1 MVTMVERYKR
11 PGHLDRQDLAGEY
24 RWGDMGQLFF
34 VLVFIVGTSSDV
46 FFLKLSASWQDV
58 VPWYYR
64 LVVFLPLLAV
74 AMYFSRHAHKKV
86 FEEKRTKLM
95 VIKTDVFA
103 RIRHPMYFGYL
114 LMYLSFVILSFS
126 VVALMIFIA
135 VVLFYYFISHYEEQ
149 ILLEKLGDGYRNYM
163 KTVPMLIPKL
173 RA

>member
-1 MVTMVERYKR
+1 MVERYKR
-11 PGHLDRQDLAGEY
+11 PGHEHRQDLAGEY
-24 RWGDMGQLFF
+24 RWGDMGQLLF
-34 VLVFIVGTSSDV
+34 VLIFIVGTSSDV
-46 FFLKLSASWQDV
+46 FFLKLSASWQNV

-86 FEEKRTKLM
+86 FEEKRSKLM
-95 VIKTDVFA
+95 VINTDVFA

-126 VVALMIFIA
+126 VIALVIFVA

-149 ILLEKLGDGYRNYM
+149 ILLEKLGDDYRNYM

-173 RA
+173 RT